1 MMLSHRNNSLDI
13 YQEYFNDIEDFSLND
28 SSPRART
35 VNLFRDPNSIKR
47 SAVYNCWHPD
57 GGKRLASAYASIGFQ
72 SQHPHASFESYIWDV
87 ENPNKPELTL
97 KPPSMAV
104 CIEYNPK
111 DPNQILSGLHSGQVC
126 IWDTRLGGVPTR
138 FSPPDKSH
146 RDPVHQA
153 LWIQSKTGTDFFS
166 TSTDG
171 IVKWWDTRKI
181 NEPIEELVLDITK
194 KEDTNLA
201 LGAVSLEFEPTMP
214 TKFMVGTE
222 RGNIISGNR
231 KAKTNADK
239 IAAVFS
245 GHLGPVYNI
254 RRNPAFPKIFLTV
267 GDWTARV
274 WSEDIKDAN
283 ILGTQSDQANLTDGV
298 WSPTRPGVFYTSKT
312 DGTLDVYDLMVRH
325 SVPTLRVQVAD
336 CLRCVSVHPSG
347 GLIATGAQNGDTI
360 LLSPSDNLVQVQRN
374 EKLRCNHLFERE
386 ARREKILEARQ
397 RELKLKERERSGKGV
412 REDEESKRDDEEDE
426 DPEEVVE
433 VDFYQ
438 SIESDKKKESPLET
452 ALCEEPEEVSETPDE

>member
-1 MMLSHRNNSLDI
+1 MGTHPIFESDFDCLTELFKMEIQYVYQKKRAEFGRHAQFSDRPAEIHVDIPPDLEMRQAFIPRNPCHAAVQAVQQMSEHTANTEVQEMSSTGVNHVEGGWPKEINPAELEQVTRFKKKIEKDESYTGTILKLADIIDDVVAQNNALDI
-13 YQEYFNDIEDFSLND
+13 YQEYFAELDEAFTLSD
-28 SSPRART
+28 SQPRART
-35 VNLFRDPNSIKR
+35 VNLFRDPNEVKR
-47 SAVYNCWHPD
+47 SAVHNCWHPD
-57 GGKRLASAYASIGFQ
+57 GGKRLATAYASIGFQ
-72 SQHPHASFESYIWDV
+72 SLHPDASFESYIWDV

-97 KPPSMAV
+97 KPPAMAV
-104 CIEYNPK
+104 CVEYNPK
-111 DPNQILSGLHSGQVC
+111 DPNQLLAGLHSGQVC

-138 FSPPDKSH
+138 FSPPDRSH

-181 NEPIEELVLDITK
+181 NEPVEELILDITK
-194 KEDTNLA
+194 KENAHLA

-283 ILGTQSDQANLTDGV
+283 ILGT
-298 WSPTRPGVFYTSKT
+298 
-312 DGTLDVYDLMVRH
+312 
-325 SVPTLRVQVAD
+325 
-336 CLRCVSVHPSG
+336 
-347 GLIATGAQNGDTI
+347 
-360 LLSPSDNLVQVQRN
+360 
-374 EKLRCNHLFERE
+374 
-386 ARREKILEARQ
+386 
-397 RELKLKERERSGKGV
+397 
-412 REDEESKRDDEEDE
+412 
-426 DPEEVVE
+426 
-433 VDFYQ
+433 
-438 SIESDKKKESPLET
+438 
-452 ALCEEPEEVSETPDE
+452 EVSDFM